1 MIDFL
6 YSLGFIVTFL
16 IVWFQTDA
24 FVEYCKVFGLKKFL
38 LGYEN
43 TELSFPQHLYSIRN
57 VLCKNKFSLFYIK
70 LITCPVCLSFW
81 LCLIAGT
88 IIQNFLVIPLLYVT
102 SLFIYLIFNKLLNH

>member
-24 FVEYCKVFGLKKFL
+24 FVEYCKVFGFKKILFN
-38 LGYEN
+38 YEFS
-43 TELSFPQHLYSIRN
+43 ELTFPQYLYSKRN
-57 VLCKNKFSLFYIK
+57 ILCKTKISLFYIK

-88 IIQNFLVIPLLYVT
+88 IINNFLIIPLLYVT
-102 SLFIYLIFNKLLNH
+102 SVFVYLVFSKLLNH